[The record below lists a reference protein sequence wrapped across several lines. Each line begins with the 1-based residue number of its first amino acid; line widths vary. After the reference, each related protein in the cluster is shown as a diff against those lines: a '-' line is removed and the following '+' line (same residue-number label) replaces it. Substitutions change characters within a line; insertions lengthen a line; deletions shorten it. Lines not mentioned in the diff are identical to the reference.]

1 METPSSLRGGARRV
15 RTHQVECSPASTIQ
29 PSSRGPGPCTPT
41 AILRTPKIGAAQRVR
56 TPAQHVSPT
65 LDIGSVELG
74 TALNEQNDVT
84 AAPKIGAPQRVR
96 TPAKYMTP
104 VSVVGNDDLG
114 REVDDQNIDA
124 GGAGLPATLQNYAA
138 ELRHQKDSKSDT
150 AENVNRSLTSA
161 VVFSPVRV
169 PKSQVETTGARAAL
183 TPVRRS
189 PRLNRGQD
197 VNKLDEMLEQ
207 TEYCY
212 RPNAS
217 VDALR

>member
-1 METPSSLRGGARRV
+1 
-15 RTHQVECSPASTIQ
+15 
-29 PSSRGPGPCTPT
+29 
-41 AILRTPKIGAAQRVR
+41 
-56 TPAQHVSPT
+56 

-114 REVDDQNIDA
+114 TEVDDQNI

-150 AENVNRSLTSA
+150 AENINRSLTSA